1 MASQSKRRRVRYD
14 RILAVLLVLI
24 LLIVLLVKCC
34 SSRSSKKDKKND
46 NVTTTPTQA
55 TTAPTE
61 ADNTKTVYLS
71 PSNQEDNK
79 FYVGDTNEA
88 AVCRILAQKTA
99 AILEQSGV
107 NVIVA
112 GDADSIQTKT
122 AAGDQN
128 LAAYVAIH
136 TNAGTGVGT
145 DCYYNANSEASKSL
159 AQAVYDPVAAL
170 TPTDDKGLIDGSDS
184 NSENYQYEVGANKSP
199 SCLIEVEYHDGPNVA
214 QWILDNEDNIASA
227 LAQGICSY
235 LQVATPTSGAAV
247 TTAALGGDVNST
259 TTAAIGGADA
269 LATTAAFGAEGT
281 TGTENAIQNQ
291 LSAGN

>member
-1 MASQSKRRRVRYD
+1 MASKSNHRRVRYD

-34 SSRSSKKDKKND
+34 SSCSSNKNKKN
-46 NVTTTPTQA
+46 NGTVTTTPTQET

-61 ADNTKTVYLS
+61 SDYSKTVYLS
-71 PSNQEDNK
+71 PSNQEDNA

-107 NVIVA
+107 TVIVA
-112 GDADSIQTKT
+112 GDNDSIQTKT
-122 AAGDQN
+122 AMGDKN

-145 DCYYNANSEASKSL
+145 DCYYNASSEASKNL

-170 TPTDDKGLIDGSDS
+170 TPTADQGLIDGSQSGSD
-184 NSENYQYEVGANKSP
+184 NYPYEIGATKSP
-199 SCLIEVEYHDGPNVA
+199 SCLLEVEYHDGPNVA
-214 QWILDNEDNIASA
+214 QWILDNEDNIAAA
-227 LAQGICSY
+227 LAQGICNY
-235 LQVATPTSGAAV
+235 LQVTPSNSASAAATT
-247 TTAALGGDVNST
+247 ALGGDNSAAST
-259 TTAAIGGADA
+259 DTTAAETTASGAAGAADA
-269 LATTAAFGAEGT
+269 GT
-281 TGTENAIQNQ
+281 QNAIQNQ
-291 LSAGN
+291 LSVGN

>member
-34 SSRSSKKDKKND
+34 SSCSSNKDKKND

-214 QWILDNEDNIASA
+214 HW
-227 LAQGICSY
+227 
-235 LQVATPTSGAAV
+235 TMRTTSLLHWHRV
-247 TTAALGGDVNST
+247 F
-259 TTAAIGGADA
+259 AAICR
-269 LATTAAFGAEGT
+269 
-281 TGTENAIQNQ
+281 
-291 LSAGN
+291 

>member
-1 MASQSKRRRVRYD
+1 MASKSNHRRVRYD

-34 SSRSSKKDKKND
+34 SSCSSSKSKKNNN
-46 NVTTTPTQA
+46 NVTTTPTQE
-55 TTAPTE
+55 TTVAPTE
-61 ADNTKTVYLS
+61 EDFSKTVYLS
-71 PSNQEDNK
+71 PSNQEDNA

-107 NVIVA
+107 TVIVA
-112 GDADSIQTKT
+112 GDTDSIQTKT
-122 AAGDQN
+122 AMGDKN

-145 DCYYNANSEASKSL
+145 DCYYNASSEASKNL

-170 TPTDDKGLIDGSDS
+170 TPTDDKGLIDGSQSGSD
-184 NSENYQYEVGANKSP
+184 NYQYEIGANKSP

-235 LQVATPTSGAAV
+235 LQVTPANNTAAAAV
-247 TTAALGGDVNST
+247 TTAADGSSGIAAI
-259 TTAAIGGADA
+259 TTAAGDA
-269 LATTAAFGAEGT
+269 AAAGT
-281 TGTENAIQNQ
+281 TTNAIQNQ

>member
-1 MASQSKRRRVRYD
+1 MASKSNHRRVRYD

-34 SSRSSKKDKKND
+34 SSCSSNKNKKN
-46 NVTTTPTQA
+46 NGTVTTTPTQET

-61 ADNTKTVYLS
+61 SDYSKTVYLS
-71 PSNQEDNK
+71 PSNQEDNA

-107 NVIVA
+107 TVIVA
-112 GDADSIQTKT
+112 GDNDSIQTKT
-122 AAGDQN
+122 AMGDKN

-145 DCYYNANSEASKSL
+145 DCYYNASSEASKNL

-170 TPTDDKGLIDGSDS
+170 TPTADQGLIDGSQSGSD
-184 NSENYQYEVGANKSP
+184 NYQYEIGANKSP

-214 QWILDNEDNIASA
+214 QWILDNEDNIAAA
-227 LAQGICSY
+227 LAQGICNY
-235 LQVATPTSGAAV
+235 LQVTPSNSASAA
-247 TTAALGGDVNST
+247 
-259 TTAAIGGADA
+259 
-269 LATTAAFGAEGT
+269 ATTALG
-281 TGTENAIQNQ
+281 
-291 LSAGN
+291 